1 MLGSSLTFD
10 STLNTFQVCALKKRY
25 FYRILCQNQA
35 LSICPLS
42 SNSSLFF
49 GIHVIL
55 SWFNFDFIF
64 SFHPNFGLI
73 WLDKRPD
80 IGFLKTT
87 STFSPRTIIKL
98 WRTEALLK
106 SHKEHVF
113 KKIYF
118 LTQIIKFFFI
128 SIFFDFCQKFHAIP
142 SLKSGHSKL
151 NKCKSR
157 LRSLTFLQVECQ
169 WFKKASKAEVY
180 RWSVLGGRSKL
191 ISSHTDERETISQ

>member
-1 MLGSSLTFD
+1 MSRRAKPSHFPSALTSNYFWIFRNFTKFQKYIFKSEAHFLTKISLVSLSNVLCLGFLSSNFRAWFVTHLRLDPKHF
-10 STLNTFQVCALKKRY
+10 SGLCFKKRY

-87 STFSPRTIIKL
+87 STFSPRTIIKF

-106 SHKEHVF
+106 S
-113 KKIYF
+113 
-118 LTQIIKFFFI
+118 
-128 SIFFDFCQKFHAIP
+128 
-142 SLKSGHSKL
+142 
-151 NKCKSR
+151 
-157 LRSLTFLQVECQ
+157 
-169 WFKKASKAEVY
+169 
-180 RWSVLGGRSKL
+180 
-191 ISSHTDERETISQ
+191 